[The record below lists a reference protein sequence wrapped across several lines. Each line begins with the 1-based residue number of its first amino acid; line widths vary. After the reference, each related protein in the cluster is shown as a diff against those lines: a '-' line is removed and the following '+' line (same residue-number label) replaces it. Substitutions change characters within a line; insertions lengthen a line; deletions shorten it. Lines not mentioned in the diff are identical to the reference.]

1 MKVLIDIPQNIIR
14 KVLSAID
21 MASDMTDDEHEG
33 LKELIKKR
41 ENEPVNVDLSIL
53 GEGADD
59 ARLAIATLAISAIL
73 ESDKNG

>member
-1 MKVLIDIPQNIIR
+1 MKVLIDIPQKIIR

-21 MASDMTDDEHEG
+21 MASDMTDDEYER

-41 ENEPVNVDLSIL
+41 ENEPVNFDLSIL
-53 GEGADD
+53 GEGAND
-59 ARLAIATLAISAIL
+59 AGLAIATLAIATII